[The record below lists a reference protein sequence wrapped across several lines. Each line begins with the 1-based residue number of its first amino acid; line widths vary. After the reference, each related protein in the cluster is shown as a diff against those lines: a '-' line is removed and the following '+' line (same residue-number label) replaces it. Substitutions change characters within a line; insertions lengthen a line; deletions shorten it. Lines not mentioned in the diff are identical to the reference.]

1 MEENI
6 VLIDDLSIRDKIYTI
21 RGVRVMLDFD
31 LAEIYGYETKNFN
44 RQVKNNA
51 EKFEGEEFMF
61 RLTRDEIDELMR
73 CNFFTSRADG
83 LFKGQSGGT
92 RYLPYAF
99 TEQGIYMLMTVLRGE
114 LAVRQ
119 SRALVMAFKSMKDH
133 IVAGRSI
140 SSQHELLQLSLQVN
154 ENRRETEKIKEEL
167 TELGTQMSSVM
178 DRLGNV
184 VERSE
189 IAPFMLDFSRSEERR
204 EYLFLDGQPMKSDLA
219 YMEIYDKA
227 KRSIHIVDDYIN
239 LKTLHLLCGV
249 DKSIRITIIS
259 DNLRGLLHAS
269 DYQDCQKE
277 NPDFH
282 VEFIRSMG
290 ASHDRFIVLDH
301 ETDDERLFHCGSSS
315 KDSGNRITVISELLD
330 PYIRTM
336 FSKRLSE
343 LLGNPVLEL
352 A

>member
-31 LAEIYGYETKNFN
+31 LAEIYGYTTSRFN
-44 RQVKNNA
+44 EQVTNNA
-51 EKFEGEEFMF
+51 NKFEGDDFSFVLSDKEF
-61 RLTRDEIDELMR
+61 TNLM
-73 CNFFTSRADG
+73 S
-83 LFKGQSGGT
+83 KKSISSWGG
-92 RYLPYAF
+92 RRKNPRAF
-99 TEQGIYMLMTVLRGE
+99 TESGIYMLMTVLRGE

-119 SRALVMAFKSMKDH
+119 SRALIRTFRAMKDH
-133 IVAGRSI
+133 IVAGSSI
-140 SSQHELLQLSLQVN
+140 AGRHDMLQLSLQVN

-204 EYLFLDGQPMKSDLA
+204 EYLFLDGQPVKSDLA
-219 YMEIYDKA
+219 YMEIYGRA
-227 KRSIHIVDDYIN
+227 KRSIHIVDDYIS

-249 DKSIRITIIS
+249 DSSIRITIIS
-259 DNLRGLLHAS
+259 DNLRGLLHES
-269 DYQDCQKE
+269 DYQDCIKE

-301 ETDDERLFHCGSSS
+301 GTKDERLYHCGSSS

-343 LLGNPVLEL
+343 MLGNPVLEL